1 MENRIIRTI
10 PVILSQGGEIM
21 TDADIRQIF
30 NGAADFEARTLRF
43 GAQTLYAYFID
54 GLVTGSFI
62 SEYIIRPIICGLPE
76 DVHQA
81 YEAAM
86 HGGVYNCVARQ
97 CKDLQDVAV
106 KIVNGFCVVLF
117 PGVGAVAFEVRTG
130 VSRSPN
136 PPEVENTV
144 KGPKDAFVETIRINT
159 SLLRRHLRTPD
170 LRITNLTVGRRSL
183 TNVSVIWI
191 EGITNK
197 VLVERMKNRLKAVD
211 VDALLSPSSVEEF
224 VTGSRW
230 TAFPLMQYT
239 ERPDRFCQALL
250 DGRVGLM
257 VDGLPLGYLA
267 PANIGYLMESPE
279 DRSRDFI
286 SASCVR
292 VLRYMALLTSLLLPA
307 LYVALVGFH
316 QNLIPDRLLNII
328 LDSKKD
334 VPFTTG
340 AEVLGLLIA
349 YELLQESGIHLPQAI
364 GQSVSTIGGIVVGTA
379 AVEAGLISPVV
390 LIVVSIAGVCGF
402 VLPNRDLA
410 NAVRVWRFG
419 LGVAASFL
427 GGWGIVASVVL
438 LVIHL
443 ASIRCLDVCYLTPWP
458 GARGILRRRIEN
470 EKSRDRR
477 LNPEDKKNQK

>member
-1 MENRIIRTI
+1 MNNPENSGYTFREVRK
-10 PVILSQGGEIM
+10 M
-21 TDADIRQIF
+21 TDAEIRAIF
-30 NGAADFEARTLRF
+30 EGAGDFEARMLRDHDS
-43 GAQTLYAYFID
+43 ALYGYFID
-54 GLVTGSFI
+54 GLVTSSFI
-62 SEYIIRPIICGLPE
+62 AQYIFRPVIEQLPE

-81 YEAAM
+81 YEAALR
-86 HGGVYNCVARQ
+86 GAVYNAVARP
-97 CKDLQDVAV
+97 CKDLQDVAS
-106 KIVNGFCVVLF
+106 KLVNGFCVVLF
-117 PGVGAVAFEVRTG
+117 PGTGAIAFEVRTG

-170 LRITNLTVGRRSL
+170 LRITAMTVGKRSR
-183 TNVSVIWI
+183 TNVAVIWI

-197 VLVERMKNRLKAVD
+197 VLVERMKNRLKAMD
-211 VDALLSPSSVEEF
+211 MDAVLSPASVEEY

-239 ERPDRFCQALL
+239 ERPDRFSQALL

-257 VDGLPLGYLA
+257 VDGLPLGYMA
-267 PANIGYLMESPE
+267 PADIGYLMESPE
-279 DRSRDFI
+279 DRSRDFV

-292 VLRYMALLTSLLLPA
+292 ILRYIALLTSLLLPA
-307 LYVALVGFH
+307 VYVALVTFH
-316 QNLIPDRLLNII
+316 QNMIPEDLLNLI
-328 LDSKKD
+328 LQSKEK

-410 NAVRVWRFG
+410 NAIRVWRFA
-419 LGVAASFL
+419 LATAASFI
-427 GGWGIVASVVL
+427 GGWGILIGAAAL
-438 LVIHL
+438 ILRL
-443 ASIRCLDVCYLTPWP
+443 ATLKCLDICYLTPWP
-458 GARGILRRRIEN
+458 AGRGILRRRIKKEQGRDEN
-470 EKSRDRR
+470 
-477 LNPEDKKNQK
+477 LHPEDKKNQK

>member
-1 MENRIIRTI
+1 
-10 PVILSQGGEIM
+10 M
-21 TDADIRQIF
+21 TDAQIRAVF
-30 NGAADFEARTLRF
+30 EGAGDFETRTLRS
-43 GAQTLYAYFID
+43 GEHSLYAYFID
-54 GLVTGSFI
+54 GLVSGS
-62 SEYIIRPIICGLPE
+62 SVAQYIFQPILQELPKE
-76 DVHQA
+76 MHLA
-81 YEAAM
+81 YEAALR
-86 HGGVYNCVARQ
+86 GAVYNAVARP
-97 CKDLQDVAV
+97 CKDLSDVAV
-106 KIVNGFCVVLF
+106 KLVNGFCVVLF
-117 PGVGAVAFEVRTG
+117 PGVGAIAFEVRTG
-130 VSRSPN
+130 VSRGPN

-170 LRITNLTVGRRSL
+170 LRITGLTVGKQSL
-183 TNVSVIWI
+183 TNVAVIWI

-197 VLVERMKNRLKAVD
+197 VLVERMKNRLKSIEID
-211 VDALLSPSSVEEF
+211 GFLSPAAVEEF

-239 ERPDRFCQALL
+239 ERPDKFCQALL

-257 VDGLPLGYLA
+257 VDGLPLGYMA
-267 PANIGYLMESPE
+267 PADIGYLMESPE

-292 VLRYMALLTSLLLPA
+292 ILRYGALLTSLLLPA
-307 LYVALVGFH
+307 IYIAVISFH
-316 QNLIPDRLLNII
+316 QNLVPEKLLSII
-328 LDSKKD
+328 LNSKKD

-340 AEVLGLLIA
+340 AEVLALLIA

-410 NAVRVWRFG
+410 NAVRVWRFA
-419 LGVAASFL
+419 LGIVASFL
-427 GGWGIVASVVL
+427 GGWGVLGGAAVL
-438 LVIHL
+438 LIHL
-443 ASIRCLDVCYLTPWP
+443 ASLRCLGVCYLTPWP
-458 GARGILRRRIEN
+458 GSRGILRRRIKEEKGRDWRLHPEN
-470 EKSRDRR
+470 EK
-477 LNPEDKKNQK
+477 N

>member
-1 MENRIIRTI
+1 
-10 PVILSQGGEIM
+10 M
-21 TDADIRQIF
+21 TDAEIRAIF
-30 NGAADFEARTLRF
+30 EGASDFEARMLRDHDS
-43 GAQTLYAYFID
+43 ALYGYFID
-54 GLVTGSFI
+54 GLVTSSFI
-62 SEYIIRPIICGLPE
+62 AQYIFRPVIEQLPE
-76 DVHQA
+76 EVHQA
-81 YEAAM
+81 YEAALR
-86 HGGVYNCVARQ
+86 GAVYNAVARP
-97 CKDLQDVAV
+97 CKDLQDVAS
-106 KIVNGFCVVLF
+106 KLVNGFCVVLF
-117 PGVGAVAFEVRTG
+117 PGTGAIAFEVRTG

-170 LRITNLTVGRRSL
+170 LRITAMTVGKRSR
-183 TNVSVIWI
+183 TNVAVIWI

-197 VLVERMKNRLKAVD
+197 VLVERMKNRLKAMD
-211 VDALLSPSSVEEF
+211 VDAVLSPASVEEY

-239 ERPDRFCQALL
+239 ERPDRFSQALL

-257 VDGLPLGYLA
+257 VDGLPLGYMA
-267 PANIGYLMESPE
+267 PADIGYLMESPE
-279 DRSRDFI
+279 DRSRDFV

-292 VLRYMALLTSLLLPA
+292 ILRYIALLTSLLLPA
-307 LYVALVGFH
+307 IYVALVTFH
-316 QNLIPDRLLNII
+316 QNMIPEDLLNLI
-328 LDSKKD
+328 LQSKEK

-390 LIVVSIAGVCGF
+390 LIVVSIAGVSGF

-410 NAVRVWRFG
+410 NAIRVWRFA
-419 LGVAASFL
+419 LATAASFV
-427 GGWGIVASVVL
+427 GGWGILMGMTVL
-438 LVIHL
+438 ILRL
-443 ASIRCLDVCYLTPWP
+443 ATLKCLDVCYLTPWP
-458 GARGILRRRIEN
+458 GGRGILRRRIKKEQGRDEN
-470 EKSRDRR
+470 
-477 LNPEDKKNQK
+477 LHPEDKKNQKE